1 MKIHLSDLRILIN
14 EIIESLDEKKSINP
28 TYLKGSPEKKK
39 REKEIKSRAKKDS
52 GFDKKYSID
61 YPMTLPS
68 VEKKRFEDL
77 ASSDGNAWY
86 IAGDDGAYFNH
97 SSNPNVIV
105 IKNNGPS
112 ATWDR
117 VAAKDINPGEELTM
131 DYGDIGIDPI

>member
-1 MKIHLSDLRILIN
+1 MNIQFEELRRLIREQLKIATGVMATPGRGTGLFAAEFIPAGGLVFRWVD
-14 EIIESLDEKKSINP
+14 
-28 TYLKGSPEKKK
+28 
-39 REKEIKSRAKKDS
+39 

-61 YPMTLPS
+61 YPMTLPP

-117 VAAKDINPGEELTM
+117 IAARDINPGEELTM